1 MKLWE
6 RFHQTTRWGL
16 ATLEE
21 IAQLAGVG
29 RSTVSRVM
37 NNDPRVRPSTRERVL
52 EIVRQEN
59 YQPNFA
65 ARTLASGRSEVIG
78 AVVPM
83 ALPSVFTDPFF
94 PQFLEGVAAACDAAD
109 ALLMLWLALP
119 ETEQRKV
126 DKVLGGGPVD
136 GLIVA
141 AHVID
146 DPLVEVLRRGN
157 KRFILYGRYP
167 ADDVSY
173 VTVDDRVSAYNVVS
187 HLLRIGYERVGTITG
202 PQHMFDAQDRLAGY
216 FDALRDFGQ
225 PQSPEL
231 VVEGDWSEASG
242 YAAVR
247 RLLAADVDAVFAAND
262 SMALAAL
269 RAFKEEGIRVPED
282 VALVGFDD
290 IPASAAADPPLTT
303 VRQPIRRLGEV
314 ATQTLLE
321 LIEQPGGPPQRII
334 LPTELVV
341 RGSCGSDRMRRT
353 KTNEH

>member
-1 MKLWE
+1 M
-6 RFHQTTRWGL
+6 
-16 ATLEE
+16 ATLNE
-21 IAQLAGVG
+21 IAELAGVG

-37 NNDPRVRPSTRERVL
+37 NNDPRVRAATRERVL
-52 EIVRQEN
+52 EVVRREN

-65 ARTLASGRSEVIG
+65 ARALASGRSEVIG

-83 ALPSVFTDPFF
+83 ALTSAFADPFF
-94 PQFLEGVAAACDAAD
+94 ARFLEGVAAASDSAD

-126 DKVLGGGPVD
+126 DRLLGAGVVD

-146 DPLVEVLRRGN
+146 DPLVEALRRGG
-157 KRFILYGRYP
+157 KRFVLFGRYP

-173 VTVDDRVSAYNVVS
+173 VTVDDRSSAHRAVS
-187 HLLRIGYERVGTITG
+187 HLLRLGYMRVATIAG

-216 FDALRDFGQ
+216 RDALRDFGL
-225 PQSPEL
+225 PQVAEL
-231 VVEGDWSEASG
+231 VAEGDWSEASG
-242 YAAVR
+242 YAAMR
-247 RLLAADVDAVFAAND
+247 RLLAARPDAVFAAND
-262 SMALAAL
+262 GMALAAL
-269 RAFKEEGIRVPED
+269 RAMRDEGIRVPED

-290 IPASAAADPPLTT
+290 IPAAATADPPLTT

-321 LIEQPGGPPQRII
+321 LIDSNSGPARRVV

-341 RGSCGSDRMRRT
+341 RASCGATADVERKQGTRP
-353 KTNEH
+353 

>member
-1 MKLWE
+1 M
-6 RFHQTTRWGL
+6 

-37 NNDPRVRPSTRERVL
+37 NNDPGVRPSTRERVL
-52 EIVRQEN
+52 DIVRREN

-126 DKVLGGGPVD
+126 DKVLGGGAVD
-136 GLIVA
+136 GLIIA

-146 DPLVEVLRRGN
+146 DPLVEALRHGG

-173 VTVDDRVSAYNVVS
+173 VTVDDRASAYNVVS
-187 HLLRIGYERVGTITG
+187 HLLRVGHERVGTITG

-216 FDALRDFGQ
+216 FDALRDFGL
-225 PQSPEL
+225 PPSSEL

-242 YAAVR
+242 YAAMR
-247 RLLAADVDAVFAAND
+247 RLLAANVDAVFAAND

-269 RAFKEEGIRVPED
+269 RALNEQGLRVPDD

-290 IPASAAADPPLTT
+290 IPAAAAADPPLTT

-321 LIEQPGGPPQRII
+321 LIEQPSGPPRRVI

-341 RGSCGSDRMRRT
+341 RGSCGSTGDGNRNHRT
-353 KTNEH
+353 RTLPQ

>member
-1 MKLWE
+1 M
-6 RFHQTTRWGL
+6 

-21 IAQLAGVG
+21 IARMAGVG

-37 NNDPRVRPSTRERVL
+37 NNDPRVRSATRERVL
-52 EIVRQEN
+52 EIVRREN
-59 YQPNFA
+59 YQLHFA
-65 ARTLASGRSEVIG
+65 ARSLASGRSEVIG

-126 DKVLGGGPVD
+126 DKVLGAGPVD
-136 GLIVA
+136 GLIIA

-146 DPLVEVLRRGN
+146 DPLVEALRRGG
-157 KRFILYGRYP
+157 KQFVLYGRYP

-173 VTVDDRVSAYNVVS
+173 VTVDDRVSACNVVS
-187 HLLRIGYERVGTITG
+187 HLLRIGHKRVGTIAG
-202 PQHMFDAQDRLAGY
+202 PQHMFEAQDRLAGY
-216 FDALRDFGQ
+216 FDALRDFGL
-225 PQSPEL
+225 PKSPEL

-242 YAAVR
+242 YAAMR
-247 RLLAADVDAVFAAND
+247 RLLAANADAVFAAND

-269 RAFKEEGIRVPED
+269 RALKEQGVRVPED
-282 VALVGFDD
+282 IALVGFDD
-290 IPASAAADPPLTT
+290 IPAAAAADPPLTT

-321 LIEQPGGPPQRII
+321 LIEQPSGPPRRVI

-341 RGSCGSDRMRRT
+341 RSSCGSTGDAERNHRT
-353 KTNEH
+353 RTLVQ